1 LIERVRSKTKATR
14 GKQEKTQLFTPAKKL
29 EGLGLSLFLISLCLS
44 LLSSLRMGSSASA
57 PRQAADG
64 PSKPLQAAPKIIF
77 ETAAAL
83 GSAAS
88 SSESSDDDS
97 AAAGVAT
104 AASPAS
110 PSSPIEP
117 PPLDHPTPDALA
129 RMCSAV
135 ATLIEGVGEDSGRE
149 GLFDTPKVSRELL
162 RERGRERDRLDF
174 PVATDTH
181 FLTGVPLSSIL

>member
-1 LIERVRSKTKATR
+1 MGQVWCACARVCVRFGGR
-14 GKQEKTQLFTPAKKL
+14 
-29 EGLGLSLFLISLCLS
+29 
-44 LLSSLRMGSSASA
+44 
-57 PRQAADG
+57 
-64 PSKPLQAAPKIIF
+64 PLAC
-77 ETAAAL
+77 THTHT
-83 GSAAS
+83 
-88 SSESSDDDS
+88 
-97 AAAGVAT
+97 AT

-117 PPLDHPTPDALA
+117 PPLDHPTPEALA

-162 RERGRERDRLDF
+162 RERGRERDRLYF
-174 PVATDTH
+174 PVATDTL